1 MPRESFDRESTQV
14 ETWNKTKVHID
25 DKGAR
30 VEVQNGDCLWQI
42 AHDAVAHQSPD
53 KKAKSHQIN
62 QTIDDIKKENPGKV
76 ARDGTIHPTSVKG
89 DYLDLP
95 PIFAQ
100 QPDSKASKTAM
111 SAQKET
117 PKPEQDSKTE
127 AKPETKKVSEPE
139 AEAAKTPA
147 SAPEPDATKE
157 KVTVSTHETDA
168 GPAKPAVSAPG
179 TDAEQAKAPAS
190 APESATAKADVPSGY
205 GAVADA
211 VAAGAVEEITEHP
224 VKVAAIAA
232 GTAVVTGVAAAVV
245 APGVIVAAGVAGVGY
260 GAYVLYEK
268 SADWLKAADVVAN
281 GNEYSAE
288 ERAKSEKELK
298 AIGAGTVDLA
308 AGGIG
313 GLAKGAIA
321 RTTSSAI
328 GKFTGSATDEI
339 VTAAST
345 KIGQSTSPFDLGKKL
360 PDEIAAMPLGRPRS
374 EAIRNM
380 VDPPAAE
387 ATAANSAASAGSKA
401 LVDTHLPAAI
411 RDLPPGT
418 LKSTAVRTYVEGQ
431 QLPANSALLDRS
443 LPKEIMDLP
452 PAHRAELIRAMAG
465 DSTPP
470 KPTAASSANDGLT
483 VTSDKVATA
492 NSSKIATDLA
502 AKPPKAEELVAPKS
516 NRLIGEGDEGK
527 VYDAG
532 KFSTPNGRSVESV
545 WKVYDQN
552 ALNRTPESVIA
563 LNQEL
568 KQMGIRVPEILQ
580 TGTTAEGRFAIRFE
594 KIGADGDTLKD
605 NLRVGALSLADR
617 KEAQAQY
624 DQIIDKLAAKK
635 VLGDIQLKNFIWDKE
650 ARSLV
655 WVDPGK
661 LQSGD
666 PRVLGKGYSEAI
678 APK

>member
-42 AHDAVAHQSPD
+42 AHDAVTHQSPD
-53 KKAKSHQIN
+53 TKAKSHQIN

-111 SAQKET
+111 SEQKET
-117 PKPEQDSKTE
+117 PKPKQDSKTE
-127 AKPETKKVSEPE
+127 
-139 AEAAKTPA
+139 
-147 SAPEPDATKE
+147 
-157 KVTVSTHETDA
+157 
-168 GPAKPAVSAPG
+168 
-179 TDAEQAKAPAS
+179 AKAPAS
-190 APESATAKADVPSGY
+190 APESDTAQAKAPVSAPESDTAAAKAPVSAPESATVKADIPTGY

-224 VKVAAIAA
+224 VKVAVIAA
-232 GTAVVTGVAAAVV
+232 GTAVVTGVAAALV
-245 APGVIVAAGVAGVGY
+245 APEVIVAAGIAGVGY

-268 SADWLKAADVVAN
+268 AADWVKAADVVAN
-281 GNEYSAE
+281 GNEHSAE

-328 GKFTGSATDEI
+328 GKFTGSATDELI
-339 VTAAST
+339 TAAST

-360 PDEIAAMPLGRPRS
+360 PDEIAAMPLGRPRA

-387 ATAANSAASAGSKA
+387 ATAANSAANAGSKA

-431 QLPANSALLDRS
+431 QLPANSAL
-443 LPKEIMDLP
+443 
-452 PAHRAELIRAMAG
+452 
-465 DSTPP
+465 
-470 KPTAASSANDGLT
+470 
-483 VTSDKVATA
+483 
-492 NSSKIATDLA
+492 
-502 AKPPKAEELVAPKS
+502 
-516 NRLIGEGDEGK
+516 
-527 VYDAG
+527 
-532 KFSTPNGRSVESV
+532 
-545 WKVYDQN
+545 
-552 ALNRTPESVIA
+552 
-563 LNQEL
+563 
-568 KQMGIRVPEILQ
+568 
-580 TGTTAEGRFAIRFE
+580 
-594 KIGADGDTLKD
+594 
-605 NLRVGALSLADR
+605 
-617 KEAQAQY
+617 
-624 DQIIDKLAAKK
+624 
-635 VLGDIQLKNFIWDKE
+635 
-650 ARSLV
+650 
-655 WVDPGK
+655 
-661 LQSGD
+661 
-666 PRVLGKGYSEAI
+666 
-678 APK
+678 

>member
-76 ARDGTIHPTSVKG
+76 ARDGTIHPTSMKG

-100 QPDSKASKTAM
+100 QPDNKANKPAV
-111 SAQKET
+111 AEQKET
-117 PKPEQDSKTE
+117 SKPEQEVKTE
-127 AKPETKKVSEPE
+127 AKPEAKEVSEPE
-139 AEAAKTPA
+139 AEAAK
-147 SAPEPDATKE
+147 APT
-157 KVTVSTHETDA
+157 
-168 GPAKPAVSAPG
+168 
-179 TDAEQAKAPAS
+179 S
-190 APESATAKADVPSGY
+190 APESTTAKADVPTGY

-224 VKVAAIAA
+224 VKVAVIAA
-232 GTAVVTGVAAAVV
+232 GTAVVTGVAAALV
-245 APGVIVAAGVAGVGY
+245 APEVIVAAGIAGVGY

-281 GNEYSAE
+281 GNEHSAE

-345 KIGQSTSPFDLGKKL
+345 KIGQSTSPFDLSQKL
-360 PDEIAAMPLGRPRS
+360 PPEIAAMPLGRPRS

-380 VDPPAAE
+380 VNPPATE

-418 LKSTAVRTYVEGQ
+418 LKSTAVRTYVDGQ

-452 PAHRAELIRAMAG
+452 PARRAELIRAMAG

-470 KPTAASSANDGLT
+470 KPTAASSANDSLT
-483 VTSDKVATA
+483 LTSDKVAAASQT
-492 NSSKIATDLA
+492 NVATDLA
-502 AKPPKAEELVAPKS
+502 GKQVLPPKHWPEGIVDKVEAPIPPGHTRLYRGVTDKGLEGEFKVPLNQQEGRRLDELLMDPNIDKKGHAELLTLVERRKA
-516 NRLIGEGDEGK
+516 D
-527 VYDAG
+527 G
-532 KFSTPNGRSVESV
+532 KFYSDYKDT
-545 WKVYDQN
+545 
-552 ALNRTPESVIA
+552 ALDYA
-563 LNQEL
+563 
-568 KQMGIRVPEILQ
+568 
-580 TGTTAEGRFAIRFE
+580 GT
-594 KIGADGDTLKD
+594 
-605 NLRVGALSLADR
+605 N
-617 KEAQAQY
+617 
-624 DQIIDKLAAKK
+624 
-635 VLGDIQLKNFIWDKE
+635 
-650 ARSLV
+650 
-655 WVDPGK
+655 GK
-661 LQSGD
+661 LLYVDVPTREAASYSVAAGMMPD
-666 PRVLGKGYSEAI
+666 GKGGGSFYVPYQHIRNAREHAQSPTNHLSDSASRSK
-678 APK
+678 P

>member
-42 AHDAVAHQSPD
+42 AHDAVTHQSPD

-76 ARDGTIHPTSVKG
+76 ARDGTIHPTSAKG

-100 QPDSKASKTAM
+100 QPDNKANKPAV
-111 SAQKET
+111 AEQKET
-117 PKPEQDSKTE
+117 PKPEQDSKAE
-127 AKPETKKVSEPE
+127 AKPE
-139 AEAAKTPA
+139 AKAPV
-147 SAPEPDATKE
+147 SAPESDTTQFKAP
-157 KVTVSTHETDA
+157 VSTPDTDA
-168 GPAKPAVSAPG
+168 APVKPPLSASG
-179 TDAEQAKAPAS
+179 TDAEPAKAPAS
-190 APESATAKADVPSGY
+190 ATESTTAKADVPTGY

-224 VKVAAIAA
+224 VKVAVIAA
-232 GTAVVTGVAAAVV
+232 GTAVVTGVAAALV
-245 APGVIVAAGVAGVGY
+245 APEVIVAAGIAGVGY

-268 SADWLKAADVVAN
+268 AADWVKAADVVAN
-281 GNEYSAE
+281 GNEHSAE

-345 KIGQSTSPFDLGKKL
+345 KIGQSSSPFDLGKKL

-387 ATAANSAASAGSKA
+387 ATAASSATSAGSKA

-465 DSTPP
+465 DTTPP
-470 KPTAASSANDGLT
+470 KPNAASTANDSLT
-483 VTSDKVATA
+483 LTSDKVAAASQT
-492 NSSKIATDLA
+492 NVATDLA
-502 AKPPKAEELVAPKS
+502 GKQVLPPKHWPEGIVDKVEAPIPPGHTRLYRGVTDKGLEGEFKVPLNQQEGRRLDELLMDPNIDAKGHAELLKLVERRKADGKYYS
-516 NRLIGEGDEGK
+516 DYKDTALDYAGANGK
-527 VYDAG
+527 VLYVDVPTREAASYSVAAG
-532 KFSTPNGRSVESV
+532 MMP
-545 WKVYDQN
+545 D
-552 ALNRTPESVIA
+552 
-563 LNQEL
+563 
-568 KQMGIRVPEILQ
+568 
-580 TGTTAEGRFAIRFE
+580 
-594 KIGADGDTLKD
+594 
-605 NLRVGALSLADR
+605 
-617 KEAQAQY
+617 
-624 DQIIDKLAAKK
+624 
-635 VLGDIQLKNFIWDKE
+635 
-650 ARSLV
+650 
-655 WVDPGK
+655 
-661 LQSGD
+661 
-666 PRVLGKGYSEAI
+666 GKGGGSFYVPYQHIRNAREHAQSPTNHLSDSASRS
-678 APK
+678 KQ